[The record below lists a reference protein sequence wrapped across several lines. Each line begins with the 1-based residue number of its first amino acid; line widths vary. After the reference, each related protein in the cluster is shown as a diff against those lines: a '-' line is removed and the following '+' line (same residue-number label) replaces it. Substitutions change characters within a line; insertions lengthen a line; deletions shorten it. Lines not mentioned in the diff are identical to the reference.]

1 MAFFTRPHF
10 EDRQFVQYN
19 DESITLSGTTY
30 LSTDAQINIQPSYLN
45 NKSDDGNGVFSGLT
59 SGSTTI
65 SGLNGELIS
74 RVSGLVVQPPILN
87 LLDLSGNTT
96 GTTTVDVT
104 GYVLKSFD
112 SGGTAVWGTVAS
124 LSADTNTFLTG
135 SSINCTTNVLT
146 LGMNNGSIYNTDLT
160 CVLSGRSNYNI
171 TTNFVANTPKTITH
185 NLGIGDELSITL
197 VDTVT
202 NEILGGFLDN
212 FQTNSFDTT
221 FSQNYSGVK
230 VVVIA
235 GGSGNITNNNTFLSF
250 SGGSGNCITDLYVT
264 NIHGCSPITIHD
276 SIQSNTSSVS
286 GTTNSLALGYSN
298 TVKSDKSSIL
308 GGENNYIQ
316 GFGGPI
322 GRWSVIG
329 GGRGNYSYS
338 IGNTITGGFDNYS
351 LSYYGFIGGGY
362 GNYIDGRSS
371 AIVAGDGN
379 KQYTN
384 TDHCFIGGGVGNIM
398 DNGTDGSVIGG
409 GHRNKINK
417 SYRSSILGGK
427 YNIISGNFNSD
438 YNTIIGGIN
447 NYITGSTNTHIIG
460 SNITAT
466 TSNTTY
472 LNKLKFSDS
481 GSTFISDINSNLDI
495 GVMND
500 PINGDLFKIY
510 FGTSYFG
517 IRNTG
522 STNSVESVFLGND
535 SLGDILQVTTDGII
549 LEQEITSKIL
559 DLGTISGGINVNIR
573 DGNVQKFTLSGNT
586 VLNGISASTING
598 GDLTVHIYQDGSGGH
613 TLTKGINILTES
625 GSPISVTTG
634 ATTTD
639 TLFFKT
645 DSEGKYRL
653 QSHTKDF
660 N

>member
-96 GTTTVDVT
+96 GTTTVNVT

-135 SSINCTTNVLT
+135 SSINCTNNVLT

-160 CVLSGRSNYNI
+160 CVLSGRSNYVI
-171 TTNFVANTPKTITH
+171 TTNFVTDISKTITH

-202 NEILGGFLDN
+202 NEILGGHVDN
-212 FQTNSFDTT
+212 FQTNSFDVT
-221 FSQNYSGVK
+221 FSQNYSSIK

-235 GGSGNITNNNTFLSF
+235 GGSGNITNNNTFLGF

-264 NIHGCSPITIHD
+264 NIHGCSPITLHD
-276 SIQSNTSSVS
+276 NLTFNV
-286 GTTNSLALGYSN
+286 
-298 TVKSDKSSIL
+298 
-308 GGENNYIQ
+308 
-316 GFGGPI
+316 
-322 GRWSVIG
+322 
-329 GGRGNYSYS
+329 
-338 IGNTITGGFDNYS
+338 TGGTYFTD
-351 LSYYGFIGGGY
+351 
-362 GNYIDGRSS
+362 
-371 AIVAGDGN
+371 V
-379 KQYTN
+379 N
-384 TDHCFIGGGVGNIM
+384 T
-398 DNGTDGSVIGG
+398 
-409 GHRNKINK
+409 
-417 SYRSSILGGK
+417 
-427 YNIISGNFNSD
+427 
-438 YNTIIGGIN
+438 
-447 NYITGSTNTHIIG
+447 
-460 SNITAT
+460 
-466 TSNTTY
+466 
-472 LNKLKFSDS
+472 
-481 GSTFISDINSNLDI
+481 NLDV
-495 GVMND
+495 GVDTD

-535 SLGDILQVTTDGII
+535 SLGDILQVTTDGIV

-573 DGNVQKFTLSGNT
+573 DGNVQKMILSGDT
-586 VLNGISASTING
+586 TLNGISASTING
-598 GDLTVHIYQDGSGGH
+598 GDLTVHVYQDGSGGH
-613 TLTKGINILTES
+613 TLTKGTNILTGS